1 MPRQVNVYRLM
12 KGSLPFNSRG
22 RRLRIQV
29 LQDAHLPTKK
39 TSLVFVFL
47 KQMVMMTQ
55 DQALRWFRIVLV
67 VIFAA
72 HFQSSFAATQ
82 NSDTSVNGAFPN
94 DFSKKSLLDNTQDS
108 SKFDLLNEGK
118 PATSTSK
125 FIPADQAFKLVGEAK
140 DNKLKLDFQVTHG
153 YYLYQKKFLY
163 SSLNPLVK
171 FQDAVFSR
179 PAQIKDDPEFGKVS
193 VFHDDVTITVPYS
206 GSGKVTVRWQ
216 GCADAGLC
224 YPPQEREFTL
234 PASSSESSDASI
246 TQSST
251 ETPVV
256 NKSALPESKIVLKAD
271 PVIPAVDGRPD
282 IRTNI
287 EKSAGVQSILL
298 PLPMPN
304 DRDTYGLPLVPL
316 KQKLNANQTTDGES
330 SPAINIDG
338 SAVNI
343 GSVGSLTS
351 LMTLQ
356 PLATVSPH
364 FEPTNQKNT
373 DPFGLA
379 HHPLTAFLLLFLAGL
394 GLVFTPCVL
403 PMLPIVANLVARQHR
418 RSMSHGLLL
427 SGSYAVGVASCYA
440 VLGAVIA
447 LFGQQFNLLGWL
459 QNPIILM
466 VFALIFVVLALA
478 NFDVFTLS
486 LPQGLQSRIDAYG
499 QREGRVAWLKQGSVV
514 GSWFTGF
521 ISALVISP
529 CVSAPLAGVLLSV
542 STIGNPFL
550 GAAALFMLGLGLGA
564 PLMIL
569 GATEGRFL
577 PQAGNWL
584 HWVRQ
589 GFGLL
594 LLAVALILLNRAFDN
609 AYILLLWATLSMA
622 SALWFWRWTGRGRFV
637 TQVLAL
643 VVGAWGLM
651 QIAGVAVGQTDPWH
665 PLAGIKQQQVIA
677 QPTPIIHSLA
687 ELEDWKQQ
695 HPQLLVDITA
705 DWCVSCRTMERELF
719 SGQDIKGLSGW
730 TRVKLDVTDS
740 NENSKAVLKE
750 LNLFGPPALIFD
762 RQGHEVG
769 RVVGETNADELAEAL
784 AKF

>member
-1 MPRQVNVYRLM
+1 VYQWM
-12 KGSLPFNSRG
+12 TSESQPFNAIG
-22 RRLRIQV
+22 RRLDVQAV
-29 LQDAHLPTKK
+29 PDAQLKDETIA
-39 TSLVFVFL
+39 VFL
-47 KQMVMMTQ
+47 FLQRILTASRI
-55 DQALRWFRIVLV
+55 QALRGFWVIVVLG
-67 VIFAA
+67 FSA
-72 HFQSSFAATQ
+72 HIQNSFASTQ
-82 NSDTSVNGAFPN
+82 NSDTPFNSAFSN
-94 DFSKKSLLDNTQDS
+94 DFSKKSLLDNKQET
-108 SKFDLLNEGK
+108 SKPDILSENK
-118 PATSTSK
+118 PVTAAPK
-125 FIPADQAFKLVGEAK
+125 FIPADQAFKLVGEVK
-140 DNKLKLDFQVTHG
+140 DNKLKLDFQVAHG
-153 YYLYQKKFLY
+153 YYLYQKKFIY
-163 SSLNPLVK
+163 SSSNPLVK
-171 FQDAVFSR
+171 FQDAIFSH
-179 PAQIKDDPEFGKVS
+179 PAQIKDDPEFGKVP
-193 VFHDDVTITVPYS
+193 VFHDDVSITVPYS

-216 GCADAGLC
+216 GCAEAGLC
-224 YPPQEREFTL
+224 YPPQDREFTL
-234 PASSSESSDASI
+234 PASTASSNAPTTSSPPEA
-246 TQSST
+246 
-251 ETPVV
+251 PAV
-256 NKSALPESKIVLKAD
+256 NNSVMPELKGDSNPTSKSD
-271 PVIPAVDGRPD
+271 PVIPIVNGRPD

-304 DRDTYGLPLVPL
+304 DRDTYGLPLALV
-316 KQKLNANQTTDGES
+316 KQNANQTTDDD
-330 SPAINIDG
+330 PDHAINIDG
-338 SAVNI
+338 SAVNL
-343 GSVGSLTS
+343 GAVSSLPSS
-351 LMTLQ
+351 LTLQ
-356 PLATVSPH
+356 PVVSVVSAS
-364 FEPTNQKNT
+364 EPTVHKNK

-379 HHPLTAFLLLFLAGL
+379 HHPLTAFFLLFLAGL

-418 RSMSHGLLL
+418 RSMAHGLLL

-447 LFGQQFNLLGWL
+447 VFGQQFNLLGWL

-478 NFDVFTLS
+478 NFDVFSLS
-486 LPQGLQSRIDAYG
+486 LPQGLQSRIDAFG
-499 QREGRVAWLKQGSVV
+499 QREGRAAWLKQGSVV

-521 ISALVISP
+521 VSALVISP

-542 STIGNPFL
+542 STIGDPFL

-594 LLAVALILLNRAFDN
+594 MLGVALILLNRAFDN

-622 SALWFWRWTGRGRFV
+622 SALWFWRWLGRGRLV

-643 VVGAWGLM
+643 VVGAWGVM
-651 QIAGVAVGQTDPWH
+651 QIAGVAAGQTDPWH
-665 PLAGIKQQQVIA
+665 PLAGIKQQQVVA
-677 QPTPIIHSLA
+677 QPTSVIHSLA
-687 ELEDWKQQ
+687 ELEVWKQQ

-719 SGQDIKGLSGW
+719 SGQDIKGLSRW

-740 NENSKAVLKE
+740 NENSQAVLKT
-750 LNLFGPPALIFD
+750 LNLFGPPALIFID
-762 RQGHEVG
+762 QGREVS